1 MYMAGLLPVIQVWP
15 PLTIFIFNHKKQYH
29 MSTRTRS
36 ITVKA
41 IIYIGAAAVL
51 AGSYYAYIVNLPK

>member
-1 MYMAGLLPVIQVWP
+1 
-15 PLTIFIFNHKKQYH
+15 

-36 ITVKA
+36 ITVKIVVA
-41 IIYIGAAAVL
+41 VGTALVL